1 MPEESFKRKL
11 AAILSADAKGYS
23 RLMAQDETATVQTLT
38 AYREFISTL
47 IQKHRGRVVDSPG
60 DNLLA
65 EFVSVVDAVESA
77 VEIQKE
83 LKAKNAEL
91 PENRRMEFRI
101 GINLGDLIEE
111 GNQIYG
117 DGLNIAARI
126 EGLAE
131 AGGIC
136 ISGTVYDQVK
146 NKLDLGYEY
155 MGEQS
160 VKNLAEPV
168 RVYWV
173 EMKAKSSVPL
183 MGREFKMFDKPS
195 IAVLP
200 FVNMSG
206 DAEQEYFSDGITEDI
221 ITGLSKVS
229 GLFVIARNS
238 TFTYKGKSVNVQKVG
253 RELGVRYVLE
263 GSVRKMGNRVRI
275 TAQLVDATTGGH
287 LWAERYDRDLE
298 DIFVLQDEVTQQV
311 VSLLAVKVTEDEA
324 IIQSCK
330 CKQPCNI
337 EAYDAYLRGLQYLSR
352 FTKEAN
358 TQAQEMFE
366 KSIDLASHFVLA
378 HSRLGETHLNEWIF
392 GWTQNPQSLEK
403 AFELVKMTIALDDSL
418 SEPYNLLGHVHLWK
432 GQHERA
438 IAELQKAT
446 SLDPNNADGFAG
458 LGSIL
463 NWAGRPEEALGVVKK
478 AMHLNPTYPVY
489 YLWSLGHAYF
499 LMERYEAAVE
509 AFKKAVN
516 LNPNFQP
523 AHFFLAA
530 CYSSLDRQTDAAAAA
545 EVIKINP
552 KFNLEHYAKTLPY
565 KNKADKER
573 YIAALR
579 KAGLPD

>member
-1 MPEESFKRKL
+1 VTTEGYKRKL
-11 AAILSADAKGYS
+11 TAILSADVKGYS
-23 RLMAQDETATVQTLT
+23 RLMTQNETATVQTLT
-38 AYREFISTL
+38 AYQELISPL

-83 LKAKNAEL
+83 LKAKNGEL

-101 GINLGDLIEE
+101 GVNLGDVIEE
-111 GNQIYG
+111 GERIYG
-117 DGLNIAARI
+117 DGLNIAART

-136 ISGTVYDQVK
+136 ITGTVYDQVK
-146 NKLDLGYEY
+146 NKLPLGYEY

-160 VKNLAEPV
+160 VKNITEPV
-168 RVYWV
+168 RVYRV
-173 EMKAKSSVPL
+173 EMEAESSVPQ
-183 MGREFKMFDKPS
+183 MGTESKVFDKPS

-200 FVNMSG
+200 FVNMS
-206 DAEQEYFSDGITEDI
+206 DDPEQEYFSDGITEDL
-221 ITGLSKVS
+221 ITDLSKVS

-263 GSVRKMGNRVRI
+263 GSVRKAGDRVRI

-298 DIFVLQDEVTQQV
+298 NIFALQDEVTQQV
-311 VSLLAVKVTEDEA
+311 VSVLAVKVTEDDD

-337 EAYDAYLRGLQYLSR
+337 ASYDAYLRGLQYLSH

-358 TQAQEMFE
+358 AQAREMFE
-366 KSIDLASHFVLA
+366 KSIDLASDFALA
-378 HSRLGETHLNEWIF
+378 HSRLGDTHLNEWIF
-392 GWTQNPQSLEK
+392 GWTQDPQSLEQ
-403 AFELVKMTIALDDSL
+403 AFELAKMTIALDDSL
-418 SEPYNLLGHVHLWK
+418 SEPYNLLGHVYLWK
-432 GQHERA
+432 GQHEEA
-438 IAELQKAT
+438 IAELRKAT

-463 NWAGRPEEALGVVKK
+463 NWAGRPEEALGMLKK

-499 LMERYEAAVE
+499 LMERYETAVE

-523 AHFFLAA
+523 TRFFLAA
-530 CYSSLDRQTDAAAAA
+530 CYSSLERQTDAAGAA

-565 KNKADKER
+565 KNKADKEH

-579 KAGLPD
+579 KAGLE